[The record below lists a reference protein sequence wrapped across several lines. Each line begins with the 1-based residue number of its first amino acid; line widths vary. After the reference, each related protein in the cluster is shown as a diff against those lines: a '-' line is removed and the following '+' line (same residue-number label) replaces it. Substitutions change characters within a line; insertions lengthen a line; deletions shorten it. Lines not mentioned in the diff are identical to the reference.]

1 MELLDYTNKSCR
13 VAPKLESIKT
23 PASVNPVDLLPV
35 REALWKNTEI
45 IDQFILMNSCSLN
58 QQDLA
63 VISSWKRKIKGKF
76 ILLKHLKNYSVFMN
90 MEEDGRIFAV
100 TGISDAISNMFDS
113 SKLPMILEAVLIPFE
128 EKIIYDGLFMPYP
141 IRIGKNMRKNFNEQ
155 YNEIKKK
162 YGITTS
168 I

>member
-1 MELLDYTNKSCR
+1 
-13 VAPKLESIKT
+13 
-23 PASVNPVDLLPV
+23 
-35 REALWKNTEI
+35 
-45 IDQFILMNSCSLN
+45 
-58 QQDLA
+58 
-63 VISSWKRKIKGKF
+63 
-76 ILLKHLKNYSVFMN
+76 MN